1 MKNVFAI
8 LLLLIIIESIS
19 GSKHLKGKNIYL
31 AKNLNKIRV
40 KQKIINKA
48 YRPNYINKKNI
59 KSKFYRLEETHKKT
73 GNTESDLQIKKFH
86 NFERVN
92 DEKKI
97 KFNIFTYFIERKI
110 VKNINL
116 KIRIIYD
123 NKINNPDKTATEELV
138 QCTCTID
145 DNYKDKIGIKA
156 IKKNIDYKCEGST
169 SLNLNIA
176 KVTLDKDYSLLA
188 NKEQI
193 SLGGINL
200 DSSSLNIVKA
210 SNYDKVGSLDEAQV
224 EFPVEGN
231 YFRINGKLNP
241 GDLLSEGDSIP
252 MQFITYSN
260 NEEIKNLITCTAIKV
275 ENQECVLECDTKN
288 KVLNATLIDFSLAE
302 SMDENIYM
310 KINLKNQEEENKLET
325 NAGNRR
331 YYYYR
336 RRGWSTGAIVG
347 LCVGGVALIIGASIL
362 ACVLRHPTTP
372 PSLPANQTID
382 DKTKTVIIK
391 ADKIVYQNQ

>member
-19 GSKHLKGKNIYL
+19 GSKHLKDKNIYL
-31 AKNLNKIRV
+31 AKNLNRIRV

-48 YRPNYINKKNI
+48 YRPNNLNKKNI
-59 KSKFYRLEETHKKT
+59 KSKFYRLEEIHKKT

-97 KFNIFTYFIERKI
+97 KFNIFAYFIERKI

-123 NKINNPDKTATEELV
+123 NEINNPDKKASEESV
-138 QCTCTID
+138 QCICTID
-145 DNYKDKIGIKA
+145 DNYKDKIGLKVIKE
-156 IKKNIDYKCEGST
+156 NIDYKCEGFT
-169 SLNLNIA
+169 SLNRNIA
-176 KVTLDKDYSLLA
+176 KVILDKDYSLLA
-188 NKEQI
+188 DKEQI
-193 SLGGINL
+193 NLGGINL
-200 DSSSLNIVKA
+200 DLLSLNLVEA
-210 SNYDKVGSLDEAQV
+210 SNYNKVGSLDEAQV

-241 GDLLSEGDSIP
+241 EDLLSKGDSIP
-252 MQFITYSN
+252 IQFIAYSN

-275 ENQECVLECDTKN
+275 ENQECVLECDKN
-288 KVLNATLIDFSLAE
+288 KVINTTLIDFSLAE

-310 KINLKNQEEENKLET
+310 KINLKNQEENKLET
-325 NAGNRR
+325 TTGNRR
-331 YYYYR
+331 YYCYR
-336 RRGWSTGAIVG
+336 RGGWSTGAIVG

-372 PSLPANQTID
+372 PSPPANQTID

-391 ADKIVYQNQ
+391 ADKIVYHNQ

>member
-19 GSKHLKGKNIYL
+19 GSKHLKDKNIYL
-31 AKNLNKIRV
+31 AKNLNRIRV

-48 YRPNYINKKNI
+48 YRPNNLNKKNI
-59 KSKFYRLEETHKKT
+59 KSKFYRLEEIHKKT

-97 KFNIFTYFIERKI
+97 KFNIFAYFIERKI

-123 NKINNPDKTATEELV
+123 NEINNPDKKASEESV
-138 QCTCTID
+138 QCICTID
-145 DNYKDKIGIKA
+145 DNYKDKIGLKVIKE
-156 IKKNIDYKCEGST
+156 NIDYKCEGFT
-169 SLNLNIA
+169 SLNRNIA
-176 KVTLDKDYSLLA
+176 KVILDKDYSLLA
-188 NKEQI
+188 DKEQI
-193 SLGGINL
+193 NLGGINL
-200 DSSSLNIVKA
+200 DLLSLNLVEA
-210 SNYDKVGSLDEAQV
+210 SNYNKVGSLDEAQV

-241 GDLLSEGDSIP
+241 EDLLSKGDSIP
-252 MQFITYSN
+252 IQFIAYSN

-275 ENQECVLECDTKN
+275 ENQECVLECDKN
-288 KVLNATLIDFSLAE
+288 KVINTTLIDFSLAE

-310 KINLKNQEEENKLET
+310 KINLKNQEENKLET
-325 NAGNRR
+325 TTGNRR

-336 RRGWSTGAIVG
+336 RGGWSTGAIVG

-372 PSLPANQTID
+372 PSPPANQIID